1 MWKTLLVY
9 WCRYMEVKGVVAQ
22 TTELKRCPII
32 PLHLT
37 TTTHSGVDPL
47 ERIVWKD
54 HLVLLP
60 RVGKILVLDCHHSDD
75 PMGPW
80 VEWELPV
87 GWIIRWRA
95 IFYVNALDEV
105 CLETHLDDG
114 KNIWCRRNVGIQD
127 KWHPVDPTLLNFQTG
142 ARSLLLGTL
151 PADIVERCFPIGYK
165 IFVVYVFNR
174 HVLLNRWDI
183 KGFT

>member
-1 MWKTLLVY
+1 
-9 WCRYMEVKGVVAQ
+9 MEVKGVVAQ

-37 TTTHSGVDPL
+37 TTTLSGVDPL

-87 GWIIRWRA
+87 GWINRWRA

-114 KNIWCRRNVGIQD
+114 KNIWCRQDVSQHAVWHLIDTVQLNVNIA
-127 KWHPVDPTLLNFQTG
+127 HSSF
-142 ARSLLLGTL
+142 LLGTL
-151 PADIVERCFPIGYK
+151 PAGVVEKCFPVIG
-165 IFVVYVFNR
+165 
-174 HVLLNRWDI
+174 
-183 KGFT
+183 

>member
-1 MWKTLLVY
+1 
-9 WCRYMEVKGVVAQ
+9 MEVKGVVAQ

-87 GWIIRWRA
+87 GWINRWSTYSLNPVIGWIIYRLLA
-95 IFYVNALDEV
+95 LVGLLLALDNAVEKRDADRQV
-105 CLETHLDDG
+105 RD
-114 KNIWCRRNVGIQD
+114 I
-127 KWHPVDPTLLNFQTG
+127 PT
-142 ARSLLLGTL
+142 A
-151 PADIVERCFPIGYK
+151 C
-165 IFVVYVFNR
+165 
-174 HVLLNRWDI
+174 
-183 KGFT
+183 